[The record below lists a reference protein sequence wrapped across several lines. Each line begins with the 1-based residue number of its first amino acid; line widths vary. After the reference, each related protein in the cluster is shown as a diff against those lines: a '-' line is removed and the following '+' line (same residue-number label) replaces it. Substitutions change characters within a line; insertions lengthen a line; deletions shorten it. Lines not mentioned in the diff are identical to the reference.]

1 MILKIINWILLKL
14 HWLAVAILIILY
26 MCTPVIGDF
35 IKLISRSGDSFN
47 SITSIFAGVYFSI
60 IILLLSLPSGTIVKS
75 FSKKAFKDIVF
86 IAVRGFLTSVTY
98 VILSFFYT
106 IYGNNDVLKLLDF
119 VTLVIFIITLLQV
132 SIYYSLMLINDVN
145 TSFDKLRDTKLED
158 DIHFIK
164 SWVQRQD

>member
-1 MILKIINWILLKL
+1 MMLEKINWILLKL
-14 HWLAVAILIILY
+14 HWLVLIGLFFLY
-26 MCTPVIGDF
+26 KCMPVIGEF
-35 IKLISRSGDSFN
+35 IKLVSRSGDSFN

-106 IYGNNDVLKLLDF
+106 IYGNNAVLEFFDF
-119 VTLVIFIITLLQV
+119 VTLVIFITTLLQV
-132 SIYYSLMLINDVN
+132 SIYYSLMLINDIN

>member
-1 MILKIINWILLKL
+1 MMLEKINWILLKL
-14 HWLAVAILIILY
+14 HWLVLIGLFFLY
-26 MCTPVIGDF
+26 KCMPVIGEF
-35 IKLISRSGDSFN
+35 IKLVSRSGDSFN

-106 IYGNNDVLKLLDF
+106 IYGNNAVW
-119 VTLVIFIITLLQV
+119 IE
-132 SIYYSLMLINDVN
+132 VN
-145 TSFDKLRDTKLED
+145 
-158 DIHFIK
+158 I
-164 SWVQRQD
+164 